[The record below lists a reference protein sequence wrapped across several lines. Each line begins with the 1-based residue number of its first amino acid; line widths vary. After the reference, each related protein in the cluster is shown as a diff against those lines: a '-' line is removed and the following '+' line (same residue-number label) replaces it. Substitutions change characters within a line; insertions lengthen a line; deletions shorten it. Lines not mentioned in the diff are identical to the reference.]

1 MKKSLVL
8 FLFALQIFLSCILG
22 NCGAAENMEEKDMYY
37 PDHEWRTSTPEE
49 QGMDS
54 ELLLRMFETIQANKV
69 PIHSVLII
77 RNGYLVCEAYF
88 QPFHRDTRHDLFSA
102 TKSFTSTLI
111 GIAISEG
118 KIKGVD
124 QKITDIFPNLKIP
137 ENSLGLEDSTVE
149 NILTMSAGHTADS
162 VDAVYSSANWPQTF
176 YSLPFSTK
184 PGTRFLYDS
193 GASHL
198 LAAILKKTTGKDVEE
213 YARERLLDPL
223 NISGYAWEKSHEG
236 INTGGWGL
244 RITPTDM
251 AKFGYMILHKGGWNE
266 KQIVPSAWVE
276 TATQKHIE
284 GYWGE
289 TRGDD
294 YGYQFWMNPFGGFR
308 ADGFAGQFIYIL
320 PEYDMVAV
328 FTSGINYSE
337 TYQPV
342 KLMNDFVVPAAKSK
356 KPLPANAA
364 ANEVLMDHI
373 KELENPTPMD
383 VPPLPETA
391 GFISGKTY
399 GFSLDPSTN
408 FSLTFGD
415 KSTCTMNIMQ
425 QGKKFELSV
434 GLDGVYRVSDVK
446 QLGTLIWYPPYRG
459 VALKGQW
466 ENSNT
471 FLIDWQYME
480 EPYHEEYKFTF
491 QGDSATL
498 EITEYVVGCAGPMQP
513 YVKYDAVLKK

>member
-1 MKKSLVL
+1 MKKILAL
-8 FLFALQIFLSCILG
+8 FLFALQIFLSCIPG
-22 NCGAAENMEEKDMYY
+22 NCVAAENTEEKDMYY
-37 PDHEWRTSTPEE
+37 PDDEWRTSTPEE
-49 QGMDS
+49 HGMDS
-54 ELLLRMFETIQANKV
+54 EILLKMFETIQANKV

-102 TKSFTSTLI
+102 TKSFTSSLI

-124 QKITDIFPNLKIP
+124 QKITDIFPDLKMP
-137 ENSLGLEDSTVE
+137 ANKLGLEDSTVE

-162 VDAVYSSANWPQTF
+162 VDAVYGSGNWPQNF
-176 YSLPFSTK
+176 FGLPFSTK

-198 LAAILKKTTGKDVEE
+198 LAAILKRTTGQDVEE
-213 YARERLLDPL
+213 YARERLFDPL
-223 NISGYAWEKSHEG
+223 HISGYAWEKTAEG

-244 RITPTDM
+244 RITPRDM
-251 AKFGYMILHKGGWNE
+251 AKFGYMILHKGVWNG
-266 KQIVPSAWVE
+266 KQIVPSYWVE

-308 ADGFAGQFIYIL
+308 ADGFAGQFVYIL

-337 TYQPV
+337 IYQPV
-342 KLMNDFVVPAAKSK
+342 KLMSDFAVPAAKSRE
-356 KPLPANAA
+356 PLPANKKAFQA
-364 ANEVLMDHI
+364 LADYV
-373 KELENPTPMD
+373 KELENPSPQAAA
-383 VPPLPETA
+383 PLPETA
-391 GFISGKTY
+391 GQINGKTY
-399 GFSLDPSTN
+399 GVNSFISR
-408 FSLTFGD
+408 FSLTFD
-415 KSTCTMNIMQ
+415 SPEACTLNIVQ
-425 QGKKFELSV
+425 QGKRFALPV

-446 QLGTLIWYPPYRG
+446 QLGTLVWYPPYRG
-459 VALKGQW
+459 VALKGSW
-466 ENSNT
+466 VNGNT
-471 FLIDWQYME
+471 FIIDWQYVE
-480 EPYHEEYKFTF
+480 EPYHEVYRFTF
-491 QGDSATL
+491 EGDKATM
-498 EITEYVVGCAGPMQP
+498 EVTEYVVGCAGPMQP
-513 YVKYDAVLKK
+513 YAKYNAVLKK

>member
-1 MKKSLVL
+1 MKKGLAT
-8 FLFALQIFLSCILG
+8 FLFALQILLSCVSG
-22 NCGAAENMEEKDMYY
+22 ACGAAENTEEKNMYY
-37 PDHEWRTSTPEE
+37 PADEWRTSSPEE

-54 ELLLRMFETIQANKV
+54 ELLLKMFETIQAEKV

-102 TKSFTSTLI
+102 TKSFTSSLI
-111 GIAISEG
+111 GIAINEG

-124 QKITDIFPNLKIP
+124 QKITDIFPDLAIP

-149 NILTMSAGHTADS
+149 NILTMTAGHTADS
-162 VDAVYSSANWPQTF
+162 VDAVYSSSNWPQTF
-176 YSLPFSTK
+176 YNQPFSTK
-184 PGTRFLYDS
+184 PGMRFLYDS

-198 LAAILKKTTGKDVEE
+198 LAAILKKTTGQDVEE

-223 NISGYAWEKSHEG
+223 NIRGYFWEKSSEG

-251 AKFGYMILHKGGWNE
+251 SKFGYMILHKGVWNG
-266 KQIVPSAWVE
+266 KQIVPSGWVE

-308 ADGFAGQFIYIL
+308 ADGFAGQFVYIL

-342 KLMNDFVVPAAKSK
+342 KLMSDFVVPAAYSRE
-356 KPLPANAA
+356 PLPANAD
-364 ANEVLMDHI
+364 ANEALTSYV
-373 KELENPTPMD
+373 KELESPTPQA
-383 VPPLPETA
+383 VSPLPDMA
-391 GFISGKTY
+391 GQINGKAYRVNTFISS
-399 GFSLDPSTN
+399 FS
-408 FSLTFGD
+408 FTFNGTD
-415 KSTCTMNIMQ
+415 ACTLNIVQ
-425 QGKKFELSV
+425 QGKKFALPV

-446 QLGTLIWYPPYRG
+446 QLGTLVWYPPYRG
-459 VALKGQW
+459 VALKGCW
-466 ENSNT
+466 VNGTT
-471 FLIDWQYME
+471 FIIDWQYVE
-480 EPYHEEYKFTF
+480 EPYHEVYSFTF
-491 QGDSATL
+491 EGEKATM
-498 EITEYVVGCAGPMQP
+498 EVTEYVVGCAGPMQP
-513 YVKYDAVLKK
+513 YAKYDAVLKK

>member
-1 MKKSLVL
+1 MKKILVL
-8 FLFALQIFLSCILG
+8 FLFALQIFLSCIPG
-22 NCGAAENMEEKDMYY
+22 NCGAAENTEEKDMYY
-37 PDHEWRTSTPEE
+37 PDDEWRTSTPEE

-54 ELLLRMFETIQANKV
+54 ELLLKMFETIQANKV

-77 RNGYLVCEAYF
+77 RKGYLVCEAYF

-102 TKSFTSTLI
+102 TKSFTSSLV

-124 QKITDIFPNLKIP
+124 QKITDIFPDLKMP
-137 ENSLGLEDSTVE
+137 ANKLGLEDSTVE

-162 VDAVYSSANWPQTF
+162 VDAVYGSGNWPQNF
-176 YSLPFSTK
+176 FGLPFSTK

-198 LAAILKKTTGKDVEE
+198 LAAILKKTTGQDVEE
-213 YARERLLDPL
+213 YARERLFDPL
-223 NISGYAWEKSHEG
+223 NISGYAWEKTAEG

-244 RITPTDM
+244 RITPMDM
-251 AKFGYMILHKGGWNE
+251 AKFGYMILHKGVWNG
-266 KQIVPSAWVE
+266 KQIVPSSWVE

-308 ADGFAGQFIYIL
+308 ADGFAGQFVYIL

-337 TYQPV
+337 IYQPV
-342 KLMNDFVVPAAKSK
+342 KLMSDFVMPAAKSRE
-356 KPLPANAA
+356 PLPANEKDFHALA
-364 ANEVLMDHI
+364 DYV
-373 KELENPTPMD
+373 KELENPTPQAAA
-383 VPPLPETA
+383 PLPETA
-391 GFISGKTY
+391 GQINGKTY
-399 GFSLDPSTN
+399 GVNSFISR
-408 FSLTFGD
+408 FSLTFD
-415 KSTCTMNIMQ
+415 SPESCTLNIVQ
-425 QGKKFELSV
+425 QGKKFALPV

-446 QLGTLIWYPPYRG
+446 QLGTLVWYPPYRG
-459 VALKGQW
+459 VALKGSW
-466 ENSNT
+466 VNGNT
-471 FLIDWQYME
+471 FIIDWQYVE
-480 EPYHEEYKFTF
+480 EPYHEVYRFTF
-491 QGDSATL
+491 EGDKATM
-498 EITEYVVGCAGPMQP
+498 EVTEYVVGCAGPMQP
-513 YVKYDAVLKK
+513 YAKYNAVLKK